1 MLKKSLDRRT
11 GELGEIVVDARD
23 EWGGGGGRTSRASL
37 QRRAMTGAE

>member
-23 EWGGGGGRTSRASL
+23 EWGGRWTHEPCVPTKEGDDRS
-37 QRRAMTGAE
+37 